1 MQPLLRQPGEGS
13 NFVRDDL
20 RLARRIQGG
29 DPRAFEEFLDSYGA
43 RVQYLVR
50 RTVENHTDAE
60 DLTQEIFVHLYRNIG
75 SYRGE
80 AALATWVYR
89 VALNQCAKH
98 AQKRQP
104 HNVALEEQNEQATA
118 DWRSDPEQSAVKG
131 ELSEQVHEAL
141 ERLSPLH
148 KEVVVLH
155 ELYGL
160 TYQECAQTLEVPIGT
175 VKSRLFNAIR
185 RLRDSLSDYVLGEN
199 IGSIPAAKTAGEKA
213 P

>member
-1 MQPLLRQPGEGS
+1 M
-13 NFVRDDL
+13 RDDL

-29 DPRAFEEFLDSYGA
+29 DPKAFEEFLDSYGA

-50 RTVENHTDAE
+50 RTVTDRSDAE

-98 AQKRQP
+98 AGRFHPQCVP
-104 HNVALEEQNEQATA
+104 LDDNEPLASA
-118 DWRSDPEQSAVKG
+118 DWRTDPEQSAVKR
-131 ELSEQVHEAL
+131 ELSQQVHDAL
-141 ERLSPLH
+141 DLLSPLH

-155 ELYGL
+155 ELYGM
-160 TYQECAQTLEVPIGT
+160 TYLECARALEVPIGT

-185 RLRDSLSDYVLGEN
+185 RLRDSLSGYVLGEA
-199 IGSIPAAKTAGEKA
+199 ISGPTLAEAAGEKT

>member
-1 MQPLLRQPGEGS
+1 M
-13 NFVRDDL
+13 RDDL
-20 RLARRIQGG
+20 KLARRIQGG

-50 RTVENHTDAE
+50 RTVENRTDAE

-89 VALNQCAKH
+89 VALNQCAKY
-98 AQKRQP
+98 AQKRHPQ
-104 HNVALEEQNEQATA
+104 NAALEEQNEQATA
-118 DWRSDPEQSAVKG
+118 DWRSDPEQAAVKG
-131 ELSEQVHEAL
+131 ELSERVHDAL
-141 ERLSPLH
+141 DQLSPLH

-155 ELYGL
+155 ELYGM
-160 TYQECAQTLEVPIGT
+160 TYQECAQALEVPVGT

-185 RLRDSLSDYVLGEN
+185 RLRDSLNDYVLGEKA
-199 IGSIPAAKTAGEKA
+199 GGVLRAEVAGEKA

>member
-1 MQPLLRQPGEGS
+1 M
-13 NFVRDDL
+13 RDDL

-43 RVQYLVR
+43 RVQFLVR
-50 RTVENHTDAE
+50 RTVTDRSDAE

-89 VALNQCAKH
+89 VALNQCAKY
-98 AQKRQP
+98 ANKTRPQ
-104 HNVALEEQNEQATA
+104 NVPLDEQDIEAST
-118 DWRSDPEQSAVKG
+118 DWRSDPEQAAVKR
-131 ELSEQVHEAL
+131 ELSDQVQDAL
-141 ERLSPLH
+141 NLLSPQH

-160 TYQECAQTLEVPIGT
+160 TYQECAQTLEVPVGT

-185 RLRDSLSDYVLGEN
+185 RLRDSLSGYVLGET
-199 IGSIPAAKTAGEKA
+199 GVGVKLAEAAGEKT

>member
-1 MQPLLRQPGEGS
+1 
-13 NFVRDDL
+13 VREDL

-50 RTVENHTDAE
+50 RTVENRTDAE

-75 SYRGE
+75 SYRGD

-89 VALNQCAKH
+89 VALNQCAKY
-98 AQKRQP
+98 AQRRHPQ
-104 HNVALEEQNEQATA
+104 NATLEEQNEQASS
-118 DWRSDPEQSAVKG
+118 DWRSNPEQAAVKG
-131 ELSEQVHEAL
+131 ELSERVHDAL
-141 ERLSPLH
+141 EQLSPLH

-155 ELYGL
+155 ELYEM
-160 TYQECAQTLEVPIGT
+160 TYQECALALEVPIGT

-185 RLRDSLSDYVLGEN
+185 RLRDSLSGYVLDETAGGVLRAE
-199 IGSIPAAKTAGEKA
+199 AAGEKA

>member
-1 MQPLLRQPGEGS
+1 M
-13 NFVRDDL
+13 RDDL

-50 RTVENHTDAE
+50 RTVENRTDAE

-75 SYRGE
+75 SYRGD

-89 VALNQCAKH
+89 VALNQCAKY
-98 AQKRQP
+98 AQKRHPQ
-104 HNVALEEQNEQATA
+104 NTALEDQNEQASS
-118 DWRSDPEQSAVKG
+118 DWRSDPEQAAVKG
-131 ELSEQVHEAL
+131 ELSEQVHAAL
-141 ERLSPLH
+141 NLLSPLH

-185 RLRDSLSDYVLGEN
+185 RLRDSLSDYVLGEPV
-199 IGSIPAAKTAGEKA
+199 GSVLRVETAGEKT